1 MDRFI
6 AVRGSDGVKPAFL
19 SSPSSFFPPLLADR
33 MRLVNRHAAR
43 AFPMCLYPDVSR
55 FRELLA
61 MRCMG
66 RLMACLGMTVACL
79 IVSASAQSPGDLS
92 PVAVAD
98 RHVVIQNQAL
108 VVVAPGVLSNDTD
121 PESAALA
128 AALQTPPEHGTV
140 DLAAD
145 GGFTYTPAADYS
157 GTDFFTYTASNGHSV
172 SEETTVTLKVH
183 AAAVEVL
190 GNGSFEAGLD
200 GWTVTGNLGLQ
211 SSLPYRATHGTTLL
225 SFNDINR
232 PANAVIR
239 RSFRTLP
246 GQTYTLDFDAG
257 VFAYNTSAQK
267 IQVAV
272 DGTTNRLTQT
282 VTMNG
287 VGGGNSVWFPQHF
300 TFVADRPSCT
310 ITFRDQ
316 SATSANVDLLLD
328 HVRITGPDSENFI
341 PVALPDQYSAIAGR
355 LLSVAA
361 AGVLA
366 NDSDGNESTLTPVLL
381 QGAEHGTL
389 ALAANG
395 SFTYTAAAGYIGADT
410 FIYRVFDGEAYSEPA
425 TVTIVVSVHAAPPTA
440 ILLNPAIVMENGKA
454 GDLVGVLTAVDADV
468 GDIHTFSL
476 VSGEG
481 SSDNAGFVISG
492 NRLLLRYGAVAAN
505 GKYLDFE
512 TQSVA
517 FPIRVRATD
526 VSGQFVESPFY
537 LLFGDD
543 RTEDVDGD
551 GLTEAEEED
560 IHGTSDLVFDT
571 DADGFGDRYESLG
584 HSSPEDPQSW
594 PEYPVIGWGG
604 NASGELRSPDHAP
617 FYKIATGQQHSLGLR
632 TDGTVAA
639 WAGANQYGQLSVPA
653 GLRDV
658 VAVAAGGDFWI
669 SESAHSLALKR
680 DGTVVAWGCNS
691 DGQVSVP
698 AGLSDVTRIA
708 AGRAHSLA
716 LKQDGTVVAWGCNL
730 HGQCIVPAGLDD
742 VIAIAAGGFYSIA
755 LKSDGTLVSWGD
767 NFNGIEWTSA
777 DAPAGL
783 CDVVAISAGRF
794 HTLALRS
801 DGSVVAW
808 GYNLDGQANVPAGL
822 SDVVAVAAG
831 GFHSMALKAD
841 GSVVEWGSDRSGQA
855 LVPAS
860 AHSQVKA
867 ISAGLLHSLAIRE
880 TGSFPAITSSP
891 LLVSAPGEPVSHQV
905 TVVNAEPVRYAA
917 IGLPEGLELDPVTG
931 LISGTLS
938 QPVRRSVHLM
948 VETSTMRLTQALW
961 VHVFSGMPPA
971 GITLAPAAVTENSP
985 AETEVGVLAAEDA
998 DEGDIHVY
1006 QLVAG
1011 PGDADNA
1018 RFRIAGDRLMVAR
1031 TLTRDFEQDPAPFSF
1046 RVRARDASMNLYE
1059 QVISISFRDD
1069 RNEDADRDGLTEAEE
1084 EDIHG
1089 SSDTTYD
1096 TDGDGFGDGFEISR
1110 GTSPTGAASFPS
1122 GQILVAW
1129 GSHDHGQ
1136 LGQPPVDGEFTALAA
1151 GWRHNLALLADG
1163 SLTAWGWNDHG
1174 QCTLPPELS
1183 GVVAVDAGDYHSLA
1197 LKGDGSVVAW
1207 GGNEFGQASVP
1218 EGLAGVVAIAA
1229 GSYHSLALM
1238 EDGTVVAWGDN
1249 ANGQAT
1255 VPAGLSGVTAIAAG
1269 GYHNLALKNDGTV
1282 VAWGSDW
1289 SGATI
1294 VPDGLSRVVAIA
1306 AGGFHSLALT
1316 SNGMVTAWGASEAGQ
1331 SAVPSG
1337 LADVEEVKAGWLHG
1351 VAVKRNGSVVAWGGN
1366 GKGQATVPLEAK
1378 DVRTVAAGD
1387 FHNVALRRAA
1397 GFPRIETAASHQSW
1411 PGDVVSHP
1419 VTVSGA
1425 NAISFKASGLP
1436 AGLEV
1441 DPVTGL
1447 ISGTITRGGKHAVR
1461 ITAETDKG
1469 RLTRVIWMDTSEGR
1483 APTGINLDSAPVSGS
1498 TVFIRENSPAGTLFG
1513 VLSAVDPD
1521 LNDTHHY
1528 NVVVVAGSANSYCF
1542 TVSGNELRVA
1552 GPTGVDFESPGAHT
1566 MTIRVRASDSADHYI
1581 ERNFTIQMVDDRTED
1596 ADGDGIN
1603 EAMEEDVFFTS
1614 DTVFTNL
1621 ATLDTDKDGIPALI
1635 EYAFNMNMRSAD
1647 AGLRLGGTGSTAGL
1661 PLVNTFIDGSGNRRL
1676 RMEYLR
1682 RVGSRVIYI
1691 PQFSSGLSDSS
1702 WSDAQQLL
1710 TPIPVNGEWERCVVE
1725 DGVTSGARFGRIKV
1739 RW

>member
-1 MDRFI
+1 M
-6 AVRGSDGVKPAFL
+6 RG
-19 SSPSSFFPPLLADR
+19 
-33 MRLVNRHAAR
+33 
-43 AFPMCLYPDVSR
+43 
-55 FRELLA
+55 
-61 MRCMG
+61 MG
-66 RLMACLGMTVACL
+66 RWVACAGAAACLV
-79 IVSASAQSPGDLS
+79 ASAVAQPSGDLS

-98 RHVVIQNQAL
+98 SHVTIQNQAL
-108 VVVAPGVLSNDTD
+108 VIPAPGVLSNDTD
-121 PESAALA
+121 PESAALT
-128 AALQTPPEHGTV
+128 ALLETPPEHGTV
-140 DLAAD
+140 ALAVD
-145 GGFTYTPAADYS
+145 GGFTYTPALDYT
-157 GTDFFTYTASNGHSV
+157 GTDSFTYTANNGHSASGV
-172 SEETTVTLKVH
+172 TTVSLKIH

-190 GNGSFEAGLD
+190 GNGSFEAGLE

-211 SSLPYRATHGTTLL
+211 SALPYRATHGTTLI

-246 GQTYTLDFDAG
+246 GYTYTLDFDAG

-267 IQVAV
+267 TQVAV

-300 TFVADRPSCT
+300 TFVADKPSCT

-316 SATSANVDLLLD
+316 SATTANVDLLLD
-328 HVRITGPDSENFI
+328 HVRITGPDTENLI
-341 PVALPDQYSAIAGR
+341 PVAQPDQYSAIAGR
-355 LLSVAA
+355 QLSVVA
-361 AGVLA
+361 AGILA
-366 NDSDGNESTLTPVLL
+366 NDSDGNESPLTPVLM
-381 QGAEHGTL
+381 QGPEHGTL

-395 SFTYTAAAGYIGADT
+395 SFTYTAVAGYVGADT

-425 TVTIVVSVHAAPPTA
+425 TVTIVVAVHAAPPTA
-440 ILLNPAIVMENGKA
+440 ILLNPAIVMENGKP
-454 GDLVGVLTAVDADV
+454 GDLVGTLTAVDADA

-481 SSDNAGFVISG
+481 SSDNGGFIISG
-492 NRLLLRYGAVAAN
+492 NRLLLRYGTVGAN
-505 GKYLDFE
+505 GKFLDFE
-512 TQSVA
+512 TQSAA

-526 VSGQFVESPFY
+526 VSGQYVESPFY

-560 IHGTSDLVFDT
+560 VHGTSDLIFDS
-571 DADGFGDRYESLG
+571 DSDGFGDRYESLG

-594 PEYPVIGWGG
+594 PEYPVSGWGG
-604 NASGELRSPDHAP
+604 NAAGELRSPDHAP

-653 GLRDV
+653 GLNDV

-691 DGQVSVP
+691 DRQISVP
-698 AGLSDVTRIA
+698 TGLSEVTRIA

-730 HGQCIVPAGLDD
+730 HGQCTVPPGLDD

-767 NFNGIEWTSA
+767 NFNGIAWTSA

-801 DGSVVAW
+801 DGTVVGW
-808 GYNLDGQANVPAGL
+808 GYNLDGQTNVPAGL
-822 SDVVAVAAG
+822 SGVVAVAAG

-841 GSVVEWGSDRSGQA
+841 GSVVEWGSDRAGQA
-855 LVPAS
+855 LVPSS
-860 AHSQVKA
+860 AHGQVKA
-867 ISAGLLHSLAIRE
+867 ISAGLLHSLAIRD
-880 TGSFPAITSSP
+880 TGHFPAITSSP
-891 LLVSAPGEPVSHQV
+891 VLVSAPGEPVSHQV

-917 IGLPEGLELDPVTG
+917 IGLPEGLALDPVTG
-931 LISGTLS
+931 LISGTLN

-948 VETSTMRLTQALW
+948 VETATMRLTQALW
-961 VHVFSGMPPA
+961 VHVFSGQAPA
-971 GITLAPAAVTENSP
+971 GITLDPAVVMENSP
-985 AETEVGVLAAEDA
+985 ADTEVGTLTAEDE
-998 DEGDIHVY
+998 DEGDAHVY

-1011 PGDADNA
+1011 DGDVDNA
-1018 RFRIAGDRLMVAR
+1018 RFRISGNRLRVAS
-1031 TLTRDFEQDPAPFSF
+1031 TLKRDFEQDAAPFSI
-1046 RVRARDASMNLYE
+1046 RVRARDASLNLHE
-1059 QVISISFRDD
+1059 QVISISLLDD
-1069 RNEDADRDGLTEAEE
+1069 RSEDADKDGLTEADE

-1089 SSDTTYD
+1089 TSDTAYD

-1110 GTSPTGAASFPS
+1110 GTSPTGPASFPS
-1122 GQILVAW
+1122 GQMLVAW
-1129 GSHDHGQ
+1129 GNGDHGQ
-1136 LGQPPVDGEFTALAA
+1136 VGQPPVAGQFIALAA

-1163 SLTAWGWNDHG
+1163 SLTAWGWNEHG
-1174 QCTLPPELS
+1174 QCTVPPELS
-1183 GVVAVDAGDYHSLA
+1183 GVVEVDAGDYHSLA

-1207 GGNEFGQASVP
+1207 GGDEFGQASVP
-1218 EGLAGVVAIAA
+1218 EGLADVVAVAA
-1229 GSYHSLALM
+1229 GSYHSLALKA
-1238 EDGTVVAWGDN
+1238 DGTVVAWGDN

-1255 VPAGLSGVTAIAAG
+1255 VPDGLSGVVAIAAG

-1289 SGATI
+1289 SGATA
-1294 VPDGLSRVVAIA
+1294 VPQGLDRVVAIA

-1316 SNGMVTAWGASEAGQ
+1316 SNGTVTAWGASEAGQ
-1331 SAVPSG
+1331 SAVPAG
-1337 LADVEEVKAGWLHG
+1337 LADVAEVKAGWLHG
-1351 VAVKRNGSVVAWGGN
+1351 VAVMRNGNVVAWGGN
-1366 GKGQATVPLEAK
+1366 GKGQSSVPLEAK

-1387 FHNVALRRAA
+1387 FHNMALRQST
-1397 GFPRIETAASHQSW
+1397 GFPRIETVASHQSW
-1411 PGDVVSHP
+1411 PGDIVSHP

-1425 NAISFKASGLP
+1425 TAVSFSASGLP
-1436 AGLEV
+1436 AGLV
-1441 DPVTGL
+1441 MDSMTGL
-1447 ISGTITRGGKHAVR
+1447 ISGTVAAGGKHAVR

-1469 RLTRVIWMDTSEGR
+1469 RLTRVIWMDTAEGR

-1498 TVFIRENSPAGTLFG
+1498 TVAIRENSSPGTVFG
-1513 VLSAVDPD
+1513 LLSADDPD
-1521 LNDTHHY
+1521 VGDTHRFD
-1528 NVVVVAGSANSYCF
+1528 VVVVAGSASSYCLE
-1542 TVSGNELRVA
+1542 VSGNQLRAA
-1552 GPTGVDFESPGAHT
+1552 GPTGIDFDSPGAHT
-1566 MTIRVRASDSADHYI
+1566 MTVRVRASDSADHYI
-1581 ERNFTIQMVDDRTED
+1581 ERNFTIQMLDDRTED
-1596 ADGDGIN
+1596 ADGDGIS

-1635 EYAFNMNMRSAD
+1635 EYAFNLDMRSAD
-1647 AGLRLGGTGSTAGL
+1647 AGLRLGGAGSTAGL
-1661 PLVNTFIDGSGNRRL
+1661 PQVSIVTGANGGRRL
-1676 RMEYLR
+1676 HMEYLR
-1682 RVGSRVIYI
+1682 RVGSRLTYV
-1691 PQFSSGLSDSS
+1691 PQFSSGLGESS
-1702 WSDAQQLL
+1702 WSDVPLL
-1710 TPIPVNGEWERCVVE
+1710 LAPTPVNGEWERCVVE
-1725 DGVTSGARFGRIKV
+1725 DEGTGGMRFGRVKV